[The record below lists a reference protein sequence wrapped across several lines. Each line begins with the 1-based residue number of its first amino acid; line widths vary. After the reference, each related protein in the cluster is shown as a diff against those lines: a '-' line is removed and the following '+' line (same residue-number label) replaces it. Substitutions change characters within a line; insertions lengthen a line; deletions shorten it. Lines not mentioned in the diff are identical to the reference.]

1 MMILASWTPDQLK
14 MAHRSAV
21 VASAQNAASDFQPK
35 KWLSLTLL
43 SEAGPLSHLAAKKY
57 WSVSVRLARDARSM
71 KMI

>member
-21 VASAQNAASDFQPK
+21 VASAQNAASDSQPRK
-35 KWLSLTLL
+35 LLSSTLL
-43 SEAGPLSHLAAKKY
+43 SEAGPQSHLVAKKY
-57 WSVSVRLARDARSM
+57 WSASVRLARDVRSM